1 MTTMKKEIIRA
12 SERGRTNIGWL
23 NSKHS
28 FSFGQYQDYSKMGFG
43 LLRVINDDI
52 VAAGEGF
59 ATHPHANMEI
69 VSIPLKGN
77 LAHKDS
83 TGNEEVIKTGDIQI
97 MSAGSGLT
105 HSEYNH
111 SNTEEVHFLQI
122 WVRPKEMN
130 INPRYQ
136 QKTFDLDNRINRLQ
150 VVVAPDNENAV
161 WINQDSWFSLIKLE
175 DNTFTYTLNKNGNGV
190 YIFVI
195 NGSIEVDGELL
206 NSRDGIG
213 ISEVDKIN
221 ITSKDSEVLFI
232 EVPMK

>member
-1 MTTMKKEIIRA
+1 MKKEIFRA
-12 SERGRTNIGWL
+12 SDRGTTNIGWL
-23 NSKHS
+23 NSKHT
-28 FSFGQYQDYSKMGFG
+28 FSFGQYQNYSKMGFG

-52 VAAGEGF
+52 VAAGGGF
-59 ATHPHANMEI
+59 GTHPHANMEI

-83 TGNEEVIKTGDIQI
+83 TGNEEVIKTGDVQI

-105 HSEYNH
+105 HSEYNF
-111 SNTEEVHFLQI
+111 SNSEEVHFLQI

-130 INPRYQ
+130 ISPRYQ
-136 QKTFDLDNRINRLQ
+136 QKSFDAEDRLNKLQ
-150 VVVAPDNENAV
+150 VVVAPDNENTV
-161 WINQDSWFSLIKLE
+161 WINQDSWFSLIRLV
-175 DNTFTYTLNKNGNGV
+175 DNSFIYSLNKNGNGV

-195 NGSIEVDGELL
+195 SGSIEIEGENL

-213 ISEVDKIN
+213 ISEADKIN
-221 ITSKDSEVLFI
+221 IYSKDAEILFI